1 MEGSAEKAADVESI
15 REDIGSSVDPQ
26 SSPTSDNEKTIK
38 KEVKTAIKSQPY
50 TAAETKIDARQK
62 SVDIDEDVELSESSS
77 QVTVVDVTELNSQLT
92 SDADIY
98 SEVFDESKTLNDVA
112 DNLGEKEEATIMSDI
127 SSDEE
132 EGDEFDD
139 GDINE
144 ILGNDDTE
152 EPVEYESAICVD
164 DVRQSEL
171 KTIARFY
178 EREVEYDEEPLEIE
192 PSAKQHTDEEYA
204 DDYHKIRHLMPV
216 ENIKTEDDGL
226 YEKFNRLEDLQEND
240 VEEDGDDDDDNYDD
254 DDTDDEDDD
263 DDDEDDDDDDSDDH
277 DEKKD
282 DDYEFDETE
291 NKVRDNRFVKIEETQ
306 EIRTVKEVEM
316 IKDETQMVDKLKT
329 EEGIIKTATV
339 VHDHHAGSGDSQEKQ
354 FENQNYNLDSE
365 NKRSDT
371 MNNNQ
376 PAEILNAKTENMQNF
391 STKDTVRKGT
401 ESRFKEREDIISML
415 DTTAKYTDNT
425 TKGRWKQRQEEDE
438 EIQKYDD
445 NEQTIINDED
455 NYSDELDVSQGF
467 VVLWHRSDG
476 EEEGEDDNDEK
487 HWLNSKP
494 PRQLRSNPAMNTS
507 KHVENLLYCS
517 MCRNRMKQPK
527 SLPCLHSFCREC
539 LQQHVKK
546 SDGRLICP
554 QCRKDCPL
562 STDGVDGLL
571 DSHFIHN
578 LSEFVE
584 QGGTAKDAV
593 PNCDGCDRDANDRCL
608 DCPCPLCP
616 ECSKMHKRM
625 RGTKTHRIISL
636 KEYNS
641 LSDREKI
648 MMQPTSCPYH
658 PRCELEFFCT
668 VCEVPICM
676 KCAVCGHEDHKR
688 MNLVDVYEKQAMEI
702 DSLRN
707 KLAERLKSFE
717 EVAGRTRAVAETLE
731 KEEKGVES
739 QIVDHA
745 ERMHEAIDK
754 RKEELIR
761 ELKMKSKSKKDI
773 LRRQVNNYGEVMH
786 SLHDTY
792 EKTGHLLVYGN
803 RSDVV
808 FAKKS
813 ALQRIIEQLDVP
825 LKSQP
830 EENSF
835 IGFKSVTNEN
845 VKLKLGNVL
854 TTPAVAFQSRLER
867 ASGSYPL
874 IGTEQLFVVR
884 SVGHDGMDVK
894 QGGAPVV
901 AELSRPGTKG
911 VALVDSVDNGDGNYV
926 ISFHPD
932 TPGRYRLDAKLFDES
947 TRDSPM
953 EFEVK
958 SRWDVAMTYAQD
970 MKQPHDVTKAWDDT
984 YAIAD
989 YGNNRILIRDIAGKF
1004 YDQITF
1010 AGLDKPFCPISL
1022 ATTPNNEI
1030 VCSDYNNHQIFVT
1043 RMDRSLRLRF
1053 GSNDLSRPLGVA
1065 AFESGKFAVG
1075 DGQTIKLFGNG
1086 GELLKTVGRRG
1097 QGDAEFSNP
1106 WFIATSSKN
1115 FMAVA
1120 DEGNGRI
1127 QLLDAEGR
1135 FIRAFKV
1142 MPSGGQALNPR
1153 GVFMD
1158 ESDNIFVSATTSVLM
1173 YSNDGKLICRVN
1185 GEDSKMKS
1193 PCGITMLKAAMGN
1206 SPVLLVA
1213 DRSDQCIKG
1222 FRV

>member
-1 MEGSAEKAADVESI
+1 MEGSEKD
-15 REDIGSSVDPQ
+15 DDGTSVDHPQ
-26 SSPTSDNEKTIK
+26 TSTPGDDTKNKKDATIPL
-38 KEVKTAIKSQPY
+38 TQPHPY
-50 TAAETKIDARQK
+50 MDAENKLDARSK
-62 SVDIDEDVELSESSS
+62 SLEVDDDVELSESSS
-77 QVTVVDVTELNSQLT
+77 QVTVVEASELHSTTDGDVK
-92 SDADIY
+92 
-98 SEVFDESKTLNDVA
+98 SEGLDEKTLNDIA
-112 DNLGEKEEATIMSDI
+112 DDLEEAEDATVVSGS
-127 SSDEE
+127 SSDED
-132 EGDEFDD
+132 GDEFDD
-139 GDINE
+139 DDIDE
-144 ILGNDDTE
+144 ILGGTDDKEKQEDDEEDEME
-152 EPVEYESAICVD
+152 EPVQYEAVVYMD
-164 DVRQSEL
+164 DVRQSE
-171 KTIARFY
+171 
-178 EREVEYDEEPLEIE
+178 
-192 PSAKQHTDEEYA
+192 
-204 DDYHKIRHLMPV
+204 
-216 ENIKTEDDGL
+216 IKTMAGFEEWQEPEKDQTTSEESSAAKPRVHFNEPEVVEDSVMTNE
-226 YEKFNRLEDLQEND
+226 EKEQDHLEND
-240 VEEDGDDDDDNYDD
+240 KLNENNINHDDIDDNDD
-254 DDTDDEDDD
+254 VDD
-263 DDDEDDDDDDSDDH
+263 DDDEFDDDEFDDDDF
-277 DEKKD
+277 D
-282 DDYEFDETE
+282 DDEYEEGEFESDEVYYDDR
-291 NKVRDNRFVKIEETQ
+291 KFVIIEETRNEKTITYEAKLVSEETTTMEMRQ
-306 EIRTVKEVEM
+306 NEHAIDNTSDDVQRNDISDRPRQIEQFQNIR
-316 IKDETQMVDKLKT
+316 Q
-329 EEGIIKTATV
+329 
-339 VHDHHAGSGDSQEKQ
+339 QFEKQ
-354 FENQNYNLDSE
+354 NHTKDNDEEIKNE
-365 NKRSDT
+365 NKETIRKRK
-371 MNNNQ
+371 
-376 PAEILNAKTENMQNF
+376 EI
-391 STKDTVRKGT
+391 
-401 ESRFKEREDIISML
+401 ESRFKERDEMIAML
-415 DTTAKYTDNT
+415 DNVVRPASEDYSNAMLTRNQDNET
-425 TKGRWKQRQEEDE
+425 HYANDQRVFEERGVYRYQEEDE
-438 EIQKYDD
+438 DD
-445 NEQTIINDED
+445 YREQYVQEED
-455 NYSDELDVSQGF
+455 DVGDLDVSQGF
-467 VVLWHRSDG
+467 IVLWHRSDG
-476 EEEGEDDNDEK
+476 EEEPDDQEK
-487 HWLNSKP
+487 PWLNSKAP
-494 PRQLRSNPAMNTS
+494 SSRQARPNPTMNSS

-517 MCRNRMKQPK
+517 MCRNRMKNPK
-527 SLPCLHSFCREC
+527 SLPCLHAFCREC

-584 QGGTAKDAV
+584 QGGTAKDDV
-593 PNCDGCDRDANDRCL
+593 PNCDGCDKDASDRCL

-717 EVAGRTRAVAETLE
+717 EVAGRTRSVAETLE
-731 KEEKGVES
+731 KEEKGVEN
-739 QIVDHA
+739 QIVEHA

-773 LRRQVNNYGEVMH
+773 LRRQVNNFGEVMH

-792 EKTGHLLVYGN
+792 EKTGHLLTYGN

-835 IGFKSVTNEN
+835 IGFKSIINEN

-874 IGTEQLFVVR
+874 IGTEQVFVVR
-884 SVGHDGMDVK
+884 SVGHDGIEVK

-901 AELSRPGTKG
+901 AELTRPGSKG
-911 VALVDSVDNGDGNYV
+911 VALVDSVDAGDGNYR
-926 ISFHPD
+926 IAFNPD

-953 EFEVK
+953 EFEVR
-958 SRWDVAMTYAQD
+958 SRWEVTVNYSQD

-1010 AGLDKPFCPISL
+1010 AGLEKPFCPISL

-1043 RMDRSLRLRF
+1043 RMDRSLKLRF
-1053 GSNDLSRPLGVA
+1053 GSSDLSRPLGVA
-1065 AFESGKFAVG
+1065 SFQSGKYAVG

-1097 QGDAEFSNP
+1097 QGDGEFSNP
-1106 WFIATSSKN
+1106 WFIATSSRN

-1135 FIRAFKV
+1135 FLKAFKV

-1153 GVFMD
+1153 GVYMD
-1158 ESDNIFVSATTSVLM
+1158 DSDNIFVSATTSVLM
-1173 YSNDGKLICRVN
+1173 YSSDGRFICRVN

-1193 PCGITMLKAAMGN
+1193 PCGLTMLKAGLGT

-1213 DRSDQCIKG
+1213 DRSDQCVKG
-1222 FRV
+1222 FRL